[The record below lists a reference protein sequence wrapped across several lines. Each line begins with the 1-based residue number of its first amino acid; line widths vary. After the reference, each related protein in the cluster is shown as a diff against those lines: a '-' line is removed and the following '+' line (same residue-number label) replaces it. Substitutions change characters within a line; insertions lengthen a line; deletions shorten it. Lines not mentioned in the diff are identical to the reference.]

1 MKWLK
6 WQFIYSRFWGQM
18 SRSQVSARLI
28 SPEAPLLGLLV
39 ATLLGP
45 LHMVV
50 PLSVHCWWTLCSS
63 MFPLKDISQTLFR
76 NHPNSLILTCMLV
89 AQSCLTQCNPMDC
102 SPPGFSV
109 HKLLQARMLEWTAMP
124 SSRGSSG
131 PRDWTRVSCIAGRL
145 YHLSH
150 KESLL
155 VERWLLTYHLFK
167 GPMS

>member
-1 MKWLK
+1 M
-6 WQFIYSRFWGQM
+6 
-18 SRSQVSARLI
+18 SARLI

-102 SPPGFSV
+102 SPPGSSV
-109 HKLLQARMLEWTAMP
+109 HGILQARILEWVAMP
-124 SSRGSSG
+124 SSRASFQPGIKLCLLHLLHWQVGSIPLATQEVHLIISG
-131 PRDWTRVSCIAGRL
+131 IISKR
-145 YHLSH
+145 YNNN
-150 KESLL
+150 LL
-155 VERWLLTYHLFK
+155 RSQIIY
-167 GPMS
+167 